1 MYKKLILKLNDSIV
15 YWIGSVI
22 KIFVVFLVY
31 KLYEEGKIVFIDDLL
46 SKYVF
51 NFFIYNFFIN
61 ENIMLC
67 EIVS

>member
-1 MYKKLILKLNDSIV
+1 MILKLNDSIV

-46 SKYVF
+46 SEYVF